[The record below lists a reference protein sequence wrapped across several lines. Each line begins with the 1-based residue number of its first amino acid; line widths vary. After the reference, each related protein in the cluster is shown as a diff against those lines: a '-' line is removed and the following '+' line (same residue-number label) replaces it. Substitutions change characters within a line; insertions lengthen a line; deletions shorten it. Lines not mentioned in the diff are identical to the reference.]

1 MKNYRI
7 VLYSMEGC
15 PYCDELKGYMQMEGI
30 DYNPIDIE
38 VKEKLWE
45 SVKEITGEDYV
56 PTVMVVNTDTGSPK
70 FFVPD
75 VDFEEPKECFTL
87 VKDYINGVRY

>member
-56 PTVMVVNTDTGSPK
+56 PTGRNQ
-70 FFVPD
+70 
-75 VDFEEPKECFTL
+75 TL
-87 VKDYINGVRY
+87 DR